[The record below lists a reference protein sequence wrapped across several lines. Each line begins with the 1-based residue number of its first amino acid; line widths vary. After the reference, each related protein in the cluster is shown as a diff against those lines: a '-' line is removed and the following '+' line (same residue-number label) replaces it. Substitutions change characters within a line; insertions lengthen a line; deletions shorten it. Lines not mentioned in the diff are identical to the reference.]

1 MWNPEAYSKTV
12 SYLAALALAAAL
24 SGAQFPALAQQ
35 ARPAAQ
41 QNADAPRGN
50 AAPSGETGAR
60 ATRPQSENSLR
71 LPADSTTEH
80 AVELPGRTLH
90 FKATA
95 GSIPL
100 NDEESGN
107 LQAEVA
113 FVAYV
118 LGDASRPVTFLFN
131 GGPGAASAYL
141 DIGAVGPWRLPFD
154 NISASATPALVP
166 NAETWL
172 DFSDLV
178 FIDPVSTGYSH
189 IVANNDN
196 MRRAALGRW

>member
-1 MWNPEAYSKTV
+1 MQYESLRTAENPRQPGGNEGHDPKVANNQRHARTDFMCNPPPRARLLACLTV
-12 SYLAALALAAAL
+12 LAFATVL
-24 SGAQFPALAQQ
+24 SGAQFATPVLAQQ
-35 ARPAAQ
+35 GRPAAQ

-50 AAPSGETGAR
+50 AAPSGEAGAR
-60 ATRPQSENSLR
+60 PARPQNENAVR

-80 AVELPGRTLH
+80 AVELPGRTLR

-100 NDEESGN
+100 NDAESGS

-118 LGDASRPVTFLFN
+118 LGDANRPVTFLFN

-141 DIGAVGPWRLPFD
+141 NIGAVGPWRLPFE
-154 NISASATPALVP
+154 NIS
-166 NAETWL
+166 
-172 DFSDLV
+172 
-178 FIDPVSTGYSH
+178 
-189 IVANNDN
+189 
-196 MRRAALGRW
+196 